1 MKIKI
6 LALSLIATLSLSACV
21 NLDKKIYGNYDKL
34 KKNQASHIQRN
45 ITNFSNGLM
54 CMDKLLMNR
63 RVRYISLL
71 IESLNDN
78 TDQVKAGTRDMLIS
92 AISDMSKRS
101 KKIKI
106 IVYGKDSA
114 NLISFLKT
122 AQQNDA
128 YRQIPQYDIRGSISQ
143 YDKDIVQAD
152 NSLGL
157 FVRGK
162 AGGGLG
168 KSKAAS
174 LDIMT
179 LDLSA
184 VNTRDMSVVPSV
196 TSKNTIA
203 IYNHGNSLD
212 ADARINKLGIYFDM
226 TLSRSEGKSQAL
238 RNLIELAA
246 IEIIGKLTKV
256 PYWTCLG
263 AKSPDELLKGDPIKP
278 PTKEKA
284 PKQKTLTT
292 KKTSTPIKSKAPNKK
307 VKKQEIKA
315 DDALEFSTDT

>member
-1 MKIKI
+1 MKTRV
-6 LALSLIATLSLSACV
+6 LIFLLISTFSLSACI

-34 KKNQASHIQRN
+34 KKNQGSHIQRN
-45 ITNFSNGLM
+45 ITNFSNGLA
-54 CMDKLLMNR
+54 CMDKLLMNK
-63 RVRYISLL
+63 RVKPTSLL

-78 TDQVKAGTRDMLIS
+78 TEQVKAGTRDMLIS
-92 AISDMSKRS
+92 AISDMSKRN

-122 AQQNDA
+122 AQQSNA
-128 YRQIPQYDIRGSISQ
+128 YKEIPQYDIRGSISQ
-143 YDKDIVQAD
+143 YDKNIIQAD

-157 FVRGK
+157 FVRGT
-162 AGGGLG
+162 ASGGLG

-184 VNTRDMSVVPSV
+184 VYTHDMSVVPGV

-212 ADARINKLGIYFDM
+212 ADARISKLGVYFDM

-263 AKSPDELLKGDPIKP
+263 TKSPDEILKNV
-278 PTKEKA
+278 TEN
-284 PKQKTLTT
+284 
-292 KKTSTPIKSKAPNKK
+292 PIKSN
-307 VKKQEIKA
+307 VSTQDTKKQETDT
-315 DDALEFSTDT
+315 DDILEFNSSS

>member
-21 NLDKKIYGNYDKL
+21 NLDKKIYKNYDEIR
-34 KKNQASHIQRN
+34 KNQASHVQRN

-54 CMDKLLMNR
+54 CMDKLLMNK
-63 RVRYISLL
+63 RVRYTSLL

-278 PTKEKA
+278 PKKKKA
-284 PKQKTLTT
+284 PKQKTIAT
-292 KKTSTPIKSKAPNKK
+292 KKASKPIKTKTPSKKAEKQKANTNDTLEFNTST
-307 VKKQEIKA
+307 
-315 DDALEFSTDT
+315 